1 MPAAVVLVD
10 FVLSR
15 VGAHELVACSWALRE
30 GVLLDLA
37 RLERGPAQ
45 GPAAG
50 RRRQVEALATRFAA
64 ANVHGKQVAGLA
76 LALFDATA
84 PALGLP
90 TGARELLEY
99 AALLHDVGHAVDH
112 DRHHRH
118 TYYLIRNAD
127 LPGFG
132 PLEIEVM
139 AQVARGHRKQIPKL
153 TDPELRALPAP
164 SRRLVRGLAALLRV
178 ADGLDRTHFSVVHGL
193 QVRTQAGRLL
203 IEVVASS
210 DDAELEMW
218 AAERRSDL
226 LARLID
232 RPVVLRRRR
241 ARPARALVREAR

>member
-1 MPAAVVLVD
+1 VLVD
-10 FVLSR
+10 FILSR
-15 VGAHELVACSWALRE
+15 VGAYDLVACTWALRE

-37 RLERGPAQ
+37 RLEPGLPQ

-50 RRRQVEALATRFAA
+50 RRRQIEAVAARFADA
-64 ANVHGKQVAGLA
+64 GNAHGRQVARLA

-84 PALGLP
+84 GELSLP
-90 TGARELLEY
+90 SHTRELLEY

-127 LPGFG
+127 LLGFD

-153 TDPELRALPAP
+153 ADPELRALPAP
-164 SRRLVRGLAALLRV
+164 VRRVVRALAAIMRV
-178 ADGLDRTHFSVVHGL
+178 ADGLDRTHFNAVEAIR
-193 QVRTQAGRLL
+193 VRLHARRCL
-203 IEVVASS
+203 IEVQSAAA
-210 DDAELEMW
+210 DAELERW

-226 LARLID
+226 LARLLD
-232 RPVVLRRRR
+232 RPVVLRAAAMRRVR
-241 ARPARALVREAR
+241 TALREAR